1 MVITE
6 DEAFKPNTNFIYL
19 FIHIQLG
26 VSTMFGTSG
35 GKGDAIEVVIGNVSL
50 SPSQASRTENV
61 TCRFS
66 AQKGTQIDILV
77 YDILEMQAVQEFS
90 VTATGDEQSF
100 VVNTGSLNS
109 GEYMVKLNAGRDV
122 KIAKFNVM

>member
-1 MVITE
+1 
-6 DEAFKPNTNFIYL
+6 
-19 FIHIQLG
+19 
-26 VSTMFGTSG
+26 MFGRSG
-35 GKGDAIEVVIGNVSL
+35 GKGDVIEVVIGSVSL
-50 SPSQASRTENV
+50 SPSQASRNENV

-66 AQKGTQIDILV
+66 AQKGTQLDILV

-122 KIAKFNVM
+122 KIAKFNIM